1 MKFKIFS
8 MLEQTLLNSRS
19 CINQRTD
26 CICIMLAHQ
35 RSSHLFSGKLIAKS
49 ISLPCIEIASCS
61 RLADRRTSST
71 SFFLPSNQT
80 VENQKSAIYTMYM
93 IIETMKGAGTG
104 ITHSLV
110 VFIAQCK
117 GTIVY
122 QTCRTSLLRTLSLS
136 DRLNRLYL
144 RQHFFS
150 I

>member
-35 RSSHLFSGKLIAKS
+35 RSSHLFSGKLIAKRFLCHALKQLHVLGWL
-49 ISLPCIEIASCS
+49 IDGRHLPRFFCLLIKQS
-61 RLADRRTSST
+61 RTK
-71 SFFLPSNQT
+71 NQL
-80 VENQKSAIYTMYM
+80 SALCM